1 MTSSRS
7 DLEEASFPV
16 NSSVQA
22 VGQCYRLP
30 QPEVSASRETPRLT
44 LRYLRTSIYRGPGSR
59 RQHSPHP
66 MTGGGSDWLRPSRA
80 CPLSSRTE
88 WRRGLWLAEAY
99 SLSTGGRQTTKGCVP
114 TRRWILDRST
124 PAWASRPRS
133 LESEGSQSR
142 KFTGKGGR
150 FSHAWHIQT
159 TKILQFAWEHSVT
172 LQYSWTL
179 PCKGVVHTSTP
190 MYWTATAHCLLEMY
204 IKF

>member
-1 MTSSRS
+1 MAVYGLYGPAQAKQINYERKNKRTLTMTSGRS

-22 VGQCYRLP
+22 IGQCYRLP

-44 LRYLRTSIYRGPGSR
+44 PRYLRTSIYRGPSSR

-66 MTGGGSDWLRPSRA
+66 TTGGPLIGWGPPARA
-80 CPLSSRTE
+80 PLSSRTE

-124 PAWASRPRS
+124 PAWASRPHS
-133 LESEGSQSR
+133 LESEGTQSR

-150 FSHAWHIQT
+150 FSHAWHI
-159 TKILQFAWEHSVT
+159 
-172 LQYSWTL
+172 
-179 PCKGVVHTSTP
+179 
-190 MYWTATAHCLLEMY
+190 
-204 IKF
+204 